1 MEGRLEVQA
10 GLNKVL
16 GFFCLGWEGG
26 LVLFFVVLAFFVCL
40 FLLIFVLFKNMTGS
54 YVSSCS

>member
-16 GFFCLGWEGG
+16 GFFGLVWEGG
-26 LVLFFVVLAFFVCL
+26 LVLFFVVLAFFCL
-40 FLLIFVLFKNMTGS
+40 FIFVNF
-54 YVSSCS
+54 CSF